1 MGIVQ
6 STLNKRKNNKIK
18 ELETL
23 NTTIENLKLFQSE
36 LESKNTNLQ
45 NENTILLENLN
56 NFKYNSE
63 EVINKI
69 KKYGKILNTL
79 ECSICMDNVCDN
91 ILLPCGHLFCSTC
104 LDQFKQCPTCR
115 IHILSKRK
123 LYI

>member
-23 NTTIENLKLFQSE
+23 NTTIENLKLFQTE
-36 LESKNTNLQ
+36 LKTKNTDLQ

-69 KKYGKILNTL
+69 KKYGEILNTL

>member
-23 NTTIENLKLFQSE
+23 NTTIENLKLFQTE
-36 LESKNTNLQ
+36 LKTKNTDLQ

-91 ILLPCGHLFCSTC
+91 ILLPCGHLFCSIC
-104 LDQFKQCPTCR
+104 LDHFKQCPTCR

>member
-23 NTTIENLKLFQSE
+23 NTTIENLKLFQTE
-36 LESKNTNLQ
+36 LKTKNTDLQ